1 LVTGEP
7 GTAALAPPHSQVPE
21 QRHEEVPWPSPLHD
35 ENLAFPESRP
45 DYSAL
50 ARAVRDGIDA
60 AKRYPLLA
68 RQAGIEGRTLLKF
81 KLLRSGAVIELRVLE
96 SSGHAMLDQAAM
108 GAVKRAAPF
117 PEQGSGISG
126 ESIEVILPIVFRLQ

>member
-1 LVTGEP
+1 
-7 GTAALAPPHSQVPE
+7 
-21 QRHEEVPWPSPLHD
+21 
-35 ENLAFPESRP
+35 LAFPESRP

-96 SSGHAMLDQAAM
+96 SSGHAILDQAAM
-108 GAVKRAAPF
+108 GAVERAAPF
-117 PEQGSGISG
+117 PEQGSRISG